1 MKKSFFILAISSIF
15 FISCAEKKTKSE
27 KDTTNTPKIEN
38 SDLEVNQIDSIANQ
52 LEKAKDDID
61 DAANEVDKLLDEL

>member
-1 MKKSFFILAISSIF
+1 MKKIFFILAISSLF

-27 KDTTNTPKIEN
+27 KDTTQTPKIEN
-38 SDLEVNQIDSIANQ
+38 SDLEVKQIDSIANQ

-61 DAANEVDKLLDEL
+61 DAAKEVDKLLDEL